1 MKKKRTLQNN
11 LSYALKYMFGN
22 YGINIFLD
30 SKKFIVT
37 LDNLIPNLQEE
48 TNLVKFA
55 IQKNAISAIINAYDQ
70 REVDKNFAYLRA
82 KTILTKN
89 GVSEKATLYL
99 LDCFLYAFDWI
110 DDVPDYEDLSDE
122 DFVIAKMP
130 EKSTDSFSKKLEIQS
145 DSNKVKKMPT
155 VKLNKKDTSDDK
167 DNTPKQ
173 NITLEK
179 VEPLHFEEKSLSSK
193 KEIEEDNI
201 SKEENNMKNDK
212 HETKTN
218 SKYYLNHDFGD
229 NDENYNYEYDDDDEY
244 YDDES
249 GSLFKKIALILITV
263 VIIGGLGFFAFKN
276 LNKDADVT
284 FNGVSITTE
293 YQMDNDTYVLPISK
307 QTNLE
312 VVMDSNNSKPID
324 TNKLRFKLE
333 NGSICNFQS
342 SGKKCNITG
351 LAKGN
356 TKLIVIYNNE
366 IIGTV
371 PLYFKSF
378 TEEEKQNQEDNTEE
392 ENTTTKQETS
402 SSDNNSNSNNK
413 KNTNN
418 SNNTN
423 KNNDANKDSNK
434 NNNNNNGNKDN
445 NNKDNKDNNKDNNK
459 DDNNKPKPKPE
470 KPDPKPVEPKPDPG
484 TEKPEPTPEEPTK
497 PGDHDTDT
505 GDDSNGSN
513 NSGESST
520 TTESSETE

>member
-55 IQKNAISAIINAYDQ
+55 IQKNAISAIVNAYDQ
-70 REVDKNFAYLRA
+70 RDIDKNFAYLRA

-89 GVSEKATLYL
+89 GVSEKATTYL

-122 DFVIAKMP
+122 DFIIAKIP
-130 EKSTDSFSKKLEIQS
+130 EKSIDNFSKKLETQS
-145 DSNKVKKMPT
+145 DRNKVKKMPT
-155 VKLNKKDTSDDK
+155 VKLNKKDISDNK
-167 DNTPKQ
+167 DNEPNKNT
-173 NITLEK
+173 TVEK

-193 KEIEEDNI
+193 KEIEDDNI
-201 SKEENNMKNDK
+201 SKKEDDNMKNDK
-212 HETKTN
+212 HKTKTN
-218 SKYYLNHDFGD
+218 SKYYLNHDFDD

-249 GSLFKKIALILITV
+249 GSLLKKIALILITIA
-263 VIIGGLGFFAFKN
+263 IIGGIGFFAFKN

-284 FNGVSITTE
+284 FNGVSITSE
-293 YQMDNDTYVLPISK
+293 YQMDNDTYILPISE
-307 QTNLE
+307 QTTLE

-342 SGKKCNITG
+342 SGKKCTITG
-351 LAKGN
+351 LAKGS
-356 TKLIVIYNNE
+356 TKLIIIYNNE

-371 PLYFKSF
+371 PLYFKYF
-378 TEEEKQNQEDNTEE
+378 TQEEDKQNQKDNTEE
-392 ENTTTKQETS
+392 ENTTTKQDTS
-402 SSDNNSNSNNK
+402 SSDNTKNNSNKNSNN
-413 KNTNN
+413 NN
-418 SNNTN
+418 N
-423 KNNDANKDSNK
+423 NKDSNK
-434 NNNNNNGNKDN
+434 
-445 NNKDNKDNNKDNNK
+445 NKDNNKDNN
-459 DDNNKPKPKPE
+459 DNKPKPIKPE
-470 KPDPKPVEPKPDPG
+470 PEPEPEPTPEPEPKPDPEP
-484 TEKPEPTPEEPTK
+484 TPKPEPEPEPEPEPD
-497 PGDHDTDT
+497 PGNPDE
-505 GDDSNGSN
+505 NGGS
-513 NSGESST
+513 SGENNT
-520 TTESSETE
+520 TTESSNNNIE

>member
-55 IQKNAISAIINAYDQ
+55 IQKNAISAIVNAYDQ
-70 REVDKNFAYLRA
+70 RDIDKNFAYLRA

-89 GVSEKATLYL
+89 GVSEKATTYL

-122 DFVIAKMP
+122 DFIIAKIP
-130 EKSTDSFSKKLEIQS
+130 EKSIDNFSKKLETQS

-155 VKLNKKDTSDDK
+155 VKLNKKDISDNK
-167 DNTPKQ
+167 DNEPNKNT
-173 NITLEK
+173 TVEK

-193 KEIEEDNI
+193 KEIEDDNI
-201 SKEENNMKNDK
+201 SKKEDDNMKNDK
-212 HETKTN
+212 HKTKTN
-218 SKYYLNHDFGD
+218 SKYYLNHDFDD

-249 GSLFKKIALILITV
+249 GSLLKKIALILITIA
-263 VIIGGLGFFAFKN
+263 IIGGIGFFAFKN

-284 FNGVSITTE
+284 FNGVSITSE
-293 YQMDNDTYVLPISK
+293 YQMDNDTYVLPISE
-307 QTNLE
+307 QTTLE
-312 VVMDSNNSKPID
+312 VVMDSTNSKPID

-342 SGKKCNITG
+342 SGKKCTITG
-351 LAKGN
+351 LAKGS
-356 TKLIVIYNNE
+356 TKLIIIYNNE

-371 PLYFKSF
+371 PLYFKYF
-378 TEEEKQNQEDNTEE
+378 TQEEDKQNQKDNTEE
-392 ENTTTKQETS
+392 ENNTTKQDTS
-402 SSDNNSNSNNK
+402 SSDNTK
-413 KNTNN
+413 NN
-418 SNNTN
+418 SN
-423 KNNDANKDSNK
+423 KNSNK
-434 NNNNNNGNKDN
+434 NNNNKDSNK
-445 NNKDNKDNNKDNNK
+445 NKDNNKDNN
-459 DDNNKPKPKPE
+459 DNKPKPVKPKPE
-470 KPDPKPVEPKPDPG
+470 PDPEPTPEPEPKPDPEP
-484 TEKPEPTPEEPTK
+484 TPKPEPEPEPEPEPD
-497 PGDHDTDT
+497 PGNPDE
-505 GDDSNGSN
+505 NGGS
-513 NSGESST
+513 SGENNT
-520 TTESSETE
+520 TTESSNNNIE

>member
-55 IQKNAISAIINAYDQ
+55 IQKNAISAIVNAYDQ
-70 REVDKNFAYLRA
+70 RDIDKNFAYLRA

-89 GVSEKATLYL
+89 GVSEKATTYL

-122 DFVIAKMP
+122 DFIIAKIP
-130 EKSTDSFSKKLEIQS
+130 EKSIDNFSKKLETQS

-155 VKLNKKDTSDDK
+155 VKLNKKDISDNK
-167 DNTPKQ
+167 DNEPNKNT
-173 NITLEK
+173 TVEK

-193 KEIEEDNI
+193 KEIEDDNI
-201 SKEENNMKNDK
+201 SKKEDDNMKNDK
-212 HETKTN
+212 HKTKTN
-218 SKYYLNHDFGD
+218 SKYYLNHDFDD

-249 GSLFKKIALILITV
+249 GSLLKKIALILITIA
-263 VIIGGLGFFAFKN
+263 IIGGIGFFAFKN

-284 FNGVSITTE
+284 FNGVSITSE
-293 YQMDNDTYVLPISK
+293 YQMDNDTYVLPISE
-307 QTNLE
+307 QTTLE
-312 VVMDSNNSKPID
+312 VVMDSTNSKPID

-342 SGKKCNITG
+342 SGKKCTITG
-351 LAKGN
+351 LAKGS
-356 TKLIVIYNNE
+356 TKLIIIYNNE

-371 PLYFKSF
+371 PLYFKYF
-378 TEEEKQNQEDNTEE
+378 TQEEDKQNQKDNTEE
-392 ENTTTKQETS
+392 ENNTTKQDTS
-402 SSDNNSNSNNK
+402 SSDNTK
-413 KNTNN
+413 NN
-418 SNNTN
+418 SN
-423 KNNDANKDSNK
+423 KNSNK
-434 NNNNNNGNKDN
+434 NNNNKDSNK
-445 NNKDNKDNNKDNNK
+445 NKDNNKDNN
-459 DDNNKPKPKPE
+459 DNKPKPVKPE
-470 KPDPKPVEPKPDPG
+470 PEPDPEPTPKPEPKPDPEP
-484 TEKPEPTPEEPTK
+484 TPKPEPEPEPEPEPD
-497 PGDHDTDT
+497 PGNPDE
-505 GDDSNGSN
+505 NGGS
-513 NSGESST
+513 SGENNT
-520 TTESSETE
+520 TTESSNNNIE

>member
-55 IQKNAISAIINAYDQ
+55 IQKNAISAIVNAYDQ
-70 REVDKNFAYLRA
+70 RDIDKNFAYLRA

-89 GVSEKATLYL
+89 GVSEKATTYL

-122 DFVIAKMP
+122 DFIIAKIP
-130 EKSTDSFSKKLEIQS
+130 EKSIDNFSKKLETQS
-145 DSNKVKKMPT
+145 DRNKVKKMPT
-155 VKLNKKDTSDDK
+155 VKLNKKDISDNK
-167 DNTPKQ
+167 DNEPNKNT
-173 NITLEK
+173 TVEK

-193 KEIEEDNI
+193 KEIEDDNI
-201 SKEENNMKNDK
+201 SKKEDDNMKNDK
-212 HETKTN
+212 HKTKTN
-218 SKYYLNHDFGD
+218 SKYYLNHDFDD

-249 GSLFKKIALILITV
+249 GSLLKKIALILITIA
-263 VIIGGLGFFAFKN
+263 IIGGIGFFAFKN

-284 FNGVSITTE
+284 FNGVSITSE
-293 YQMDNDTYVLPISK
+293 YQMDNDTYILPISE
-307 QTNLE
+307 QTTLE

-342 SGKKCNITG
+342 SGKKCTITG
-351 LAKGN
+351 LAKGS
-356 TKLIVIYNNE
+356 TKLIIIYNNE

-371 PLYFKSF
+371 PLYFKYF
-378 TEEEKQNQEDNTEE
+378 TQEEDKQNQKDNTEE
-392 ENTTTKQETS
+392 ENTTTKQDTS
-402 SSDNNSNSNNK
+402 SSDNTKNNSNKNSNN
-413 KNTNN
+413 NN
-418 SNNTN
+418 N
-423 KNNDANKDSNK
+423 NKDSNK
-434 NNNNNNGNKDN
+434 
-445 NNKDNKDNNKDNNK
+445 NKDNNKDNN
-459 DDNNKPKPKPE
+459 DNKPKPIKPE
-470 KPDPKPVEPKPDPG
+470 PEP
-484 TEKPEPTPEEPTK
+484 EPEPTPEPEPEPTPK
-497 PGDHDTDT
+497 PEPEPEPEPEPDPGNPDE
-505 GDDSNGSN
+505 NGGS
-513 NSGESST
+513 SGENNT
-520 TTESSETE
+520 TTESSNNNIE

>member
-55 IQKNAISAIINAYDQ
+55 IQKNAISAIVNAYDQ
-70 REVDKNFAYLRA
+70 RDIDKNFAYLRA

-89 GVSEKATLYL
+89 GVSEKATTYL

-122 DFVIAKMP
+122 DFIIAKIP
-130 EKSTDSFSKKLEIQS
+130 EKSIDNFSKKLETQS
-145 DSNKVKKMPT
+145 DRNKVKKMPT
-155 VKLNKKDTSDDK
+155 VKLNKKDISDNK
-167 DNTPKQ
+167 DNEPNKNT
-173 NITLEK
+173 TVEK

-193 KEIEEDNI
+193 KEIEDDNI
-201 SKEENNMKNDK
+201 SKKEDDNMKNDK
-212 HETKTN
+212 HKTKTN
-218 SKYYLNHDFGD
+218 SKYYLNHDFDD

-249 GSLFKKIALILITV
+249 GSLLKKIALILITIA
-263 VIIGGLGFFAFKN
+263 IIGGIGFFAFKN

-284 FNGVSITTE
+284 FNGVSITSE
-293 YQMDNDTYVLPISK
+293 YQMDNDTYVLPISE
-307 QTNLE
+307 QTTLE

-342 SGKKCNITG
+342 SGKKCTITG
-351 LAKGN
+351 LAKGS
-356 TKLIVIYNNE
+356 TKLIIIYNNE

-371 PLYFKSF
+371 PLYFKYF
-378 TEEEKQNQEDNTEE
+378 TQEEDKQNQKDNTEE
-392 ENTTTKQETS
+392 ENNTTKQDTS
-402 SSDNNSNSNNK
+402 SSDNTK
-413 KNTNN
+413 NN
-418 SNNTN
+418 SN
-423 KNNDANKDSNK
+423 KNSNK
-434 NNNNNNGNKDN
+434 NNNNKDSNK
-445 NNKDNKDNNKDNNK
+445 NKDNNKDNN
-459 DDNNKPKPKPE
+459 DNKPKPVKPE
-470 KPDPKPVEPKPDPG
+470 PEPD
-484 TEKPEPTPEEPTK
+484 PEPTPKPEPKPEPEPEPTPK
-497 PGDHDTDT
+497 PEPEPEPEPEPDPGNPDE
-505 GDDSNGSN
+505 NGGS
-513 NSGESST
+513 SGENNT
-520 TTESSETE
+520 TTESSNNNIE

>member
-55 IQKNAISAIINAYDQ
+55 IQKNAISAIVNAYDQ
-70 REVDKNFAYLRA
+70 RDIDKNFAYLRA

-89 GVSEKATLYL
+89 GVSEKATTYL

-122 DFVIAKMP
+122 DFIIAKIP
-130 EKSTDSFSKKLEIQS
+130 EKSIDNFSKKLETQS
-145 DSNKVKKMPT
+145 DRNKVKKMPT
-155 VKLNKKDTSDDK
+155 VKLNKKDISDNK
-167 DNTPKQ
+167 DNEPNKNT
-173 NITLEK
+173 TVEK

-193 KEIEEDNI
+193 KEIEDDNI
-201 SKEENNMKNDK
+201 SKKEDDNMKNDK
-212 HETKTN
+212 HKTKTN
-218 SKYYLNHDFGD
+218 SKYYLNHDFDD

-249 GSLFKKIALILITV
+249 GSLLKKIALILITIA
-263 VIIGGLGFFAFKN
+263 IIGGIGFFAFKN

-284 FNGVSITTE
+284 FNGVSITSE
-293 YQMDNDTYVLPISK
+293 YQMDNDTYILPISE
-307 QTNLE
+307 QTTLE

-342 SGKKCNITG
+342 SGKKCTITG
-351 LAKGN
+351 LAKGS
-356 TKLIVIYNNE
+356 TKLIIIYNNE

-371 PLYFKSF
+371 PLYFKYF
-378 TEEEKQNQEDNTEE
+378 TQEEDKQNQKDNTEE
-392 ENTTTKQETS
+392 ENTTTKQDTS
-402 SSDNNSNSNNK
+402 SSDNTKNNSNKNSNN
-413 KNTNN
+413 NN
-418 SNNTN
+418 N
-423 KNNDANKDSNK
+423 NKDSNK
-434 NNNNNNGNKDN
+434 
-445 NNKDNKDNNKDNNK
+445 NKDNNKDNN
-459 DDNNKPKPKPE
+459 DNKPKPIKPE
-470 KPDPKPVEPKPDPG
+470 PEPEPEPEPDPG
-484 TEKPEPTPEEPTK
+484 NPDE
-497 PGDHDTDT
+497 
-505 GDDSNGSN
+505 NGGS
-513 NSGESST
+513 SGENNT
-520 TTESSETE
+520 TTESSNNNIE

>member
-55 IQKNAISAIINAYDQ
+55 IQKNAISAIVNAYDQ
-70 REVDKNFAYLRA
+70 RDIDKNFAYLRA

-89 GVSEKATLYL
+89 GVSEKATTYL

-122 DFVIAKMP
+122 DFIIAKIP
-130 EKSTDSFSKKLEIQS
+130 EKSIDNFSKKLETQS

-155 VKLNKKDTSDDK
+155 VKLNKKDISDNK
-167 DNTPKQ
+167 DNEPNKNT
-173 NITLEK
+173 TVEK

-193 KEIEEDNI
+193 KEIEDDNI
-201 SKEENNMKNDK
+201 SKKEDDNMKNDK
-212 HETKTN
+212 HKTKTN
-218 SKYYLNHDFGD
+218 SKYYLNHDFDD

-249 GSLFKKIALILITV
+249 GSLLKKIALILITIA
-263 VIIGGLGFFAFKN
+263 IIGGIGFFAFKN

-284 FNGVSITTE
+284 FNGVSITSE
-293 YQMDNDTYVLPISK
+293 YQMDNDTYVLPISE
-307 QTNLE
+307 QTTLE
-312 VVMDSNNSKPID
+312 VVMDSTNSKPID

-342 SGKKCNITG
+342 SGKKCTITG
-351 LAKGN
+351 LAKGS
-356 TKLIVIYNNE
+356 TKLIIIYNNE

-371 PLYFKSF
+371 PLYFKYF
-378 TEEEKQNQEDNTEE
+378 TQEEDKQNQKDNTEE
-392 ENTTTKQETS
+392 ENNTTKQDTS
-402 SSDNNSNSNNK
+402 SSDNTKNNSNKNSNN
-413 KNTNN
+413 NN
-418 SNNTN
+418 N
-423 KNNDANKDSNK
+423 NKDSNK
-434 NNNNNNGNKDN
+434 
-445 NNKDNKDNNKDNNK
+445 NKDNNKDNN
-459 DDNNKPKPKPE
+459 DNKPKPIKPE
-470 KPDPKPVEPKPDPG
+470 PEP
-484 TEKPEPTPEEPTK
+484 EPEPTPEPEPKPEPEPTPK
-497 PGDHDTDT
+497 PEPEPEPEPEPDPGNPDE
-505 GDDSNGSN
+505 NGGS
-513 NSGESST
+513 SGENNT
-520 TTESSETE
+520 TTESSNNNIE

>member
-55 IQKNAISAIINAYDQ
+55 IQKNAISAIVNAYDQ
-70 REVDKNFAYLRA
+70 RDIDKNFAYLRA

-89 GVSEKATLYL
+89 GVSEKATTYL

-122 DFVIAKMP
+122 DFIIAKIP
-130 EKSTDSFSKKLEIQS
+130 EKSIDNFSKKLETQS

-155 VKLNKKDTSDDK
+155 VKLNKKDISDNK
-167 DNTPKQ
+167 ENEPNKNT
-173 NITLEK
+173 TVEK

-193 KEIEEDNI
+193 KEIEDDNI
-201 SKEENNMKNDK
+201 SKKEDDNMKNDK
-212 HETKTN
+212 HKTKTN
-218 SKYYLNHDFGD
+218 SKYYLNHDFDD

-249 GSLFKKIALILITV
+249 GSLLKKIALILITIA
-263 VIIGGLGFFAFKN
+263 IIGGIGFFAFKN

-284 FNGVSITTE
+284 FNGVSITSE
-293 YQMDNDTYVLPISK
+293 YQMDNDTYVLPISE
-307 QTNLE
+307 QTTLE
-312 VVMDSNNSKPID
+312 VVMDSTNSKPID

-342 SGKKCNITG
+342 SGKKCTITG
-351 LAKGN
+351 LAKGS
-356 TKLIVIYNNE
+356 TKLIIIYNNE

-371 PLYFKSF
+371 PLYFKYF
-378 TEEEKQNQEDNTEE
+378 TQEEDKQNQKDNTEE
-392 ENTTTKQETS
+392 ENTTTKQDTK
-402 SSDNNSNSNNK
+402 SSDNTK
-413 KNTNN
+413 NN
-418 SNNTN
+418 SN
-423 KNNDANKDSNK
+423 KNSNNKDSNK
-434 NNNNNNGNKDN
+434 
-445 NNKDNKDNNKDNNK
+445 NKDNNKDNN
-459 DDNNKPKPKPE
+459 DNKPKPIKPE
-470 KPDPKPVEPKPDPG
+470 PD
-484 TEKPEPTPEEPTK
+484 PEPTPEPEPKPEPDPEPTPK
-497 PGDHDTDT
+497 PEPDPGNPDE
-505 GDDSNGSN
+505 NGGS
-513 NSGESST
+513 SGENNT
-520 TTESSETE
+520 TTESSNNNIE

>member
-55 IQKNAISAIINAYDQ
+55 IQKNAISAIVNAYDQ
-70 REVDKNFAYLRA
+70 RDIDKNFAYLRA

-89 GVSEKATLYL
+89 GVSEKATTYL

-122 DFVIAKMP
+122 DFIIAKIP
-130 EKSTDSFSKKLEIQS
+130 EKSIDNFSKKLETQS

-155 VKLNKKDTSDDK
+155 VKLNKKDISDNK
-167 DNTPKQ
+167 DNEPNKNT
-173 NITLEK
+173 TVEK

-193 KEIEEDNI
+193 KEIEDDNI
-201 SKEENNMKNDK
+201 SKKEDDNMKNDK
-212 HETKTN
+212 HKTKTN
-218 SKYYLNHDFGD
+218 SKYYLNHDFDD

-249 GSLFKKIALILITV
+249 GSLLKKIALILITIA
-263 VIIGGLGFFAFKN
+263 IIGGIGFFAFKN

-284 FNGVSITTE
+284 FNGVSITSE
-293 YQMDNDTYVLPISK
+293 YQMDNDTYVLPISE
-307 QTNLE
+307 QTTLE
-312 VVMDSNNSKPID
+312 VVMDSTNSKPID

-342 SGKKCNITG
+342 SGKKCTITG
-351 LAKGN
+351 LAKGS
-356 TKLIVIYNNE
+356 TKLIIIYNNE

-371 PLYFKSF
+371 PLYFKYF
-378 TEEEKQNQEDNTEE
+378 TQEEDKQNQKDNTEE
-392 ENTTTKQETS
+392 ENNTTKQDTS
-402 SSDNNSNSNNK
+402 SSDNTK
-413 KNTNN
+413 NN
-418 SNNTN
+418 SN
-423 KNNDANKDSNK
+423 KNSNK
-434 NNNNNNGNKDN
+434 NNNNKDSNK
-445 NNKDNKDNNKDNNK
+445 NKDNNKDNN
-459 DDNNKPKPKPE
+459 DNKPKPVKPE
-470 KPDPKPVEPKPDPG
+470 PEPDPEPTPEPEPKPEPKPDPEP
-484 TEKPEPTPEEPTK
+484 TPKPEPKPEPEPEPD
-497 PGDHDTDT
+497 PGNPDE
-505 GDDSNGSN
+505 NGGS
-513 NSGESST
+513 SGENNT
-520 TTESSETE
+520 TTESSNNNIE

>member
-55 IQKNAISAIINAYDQ
+55 IQKNAISAIVNAYDQ
-70 REVDKNFAYLRA
+70 RDIDKNFAYLRA

-89 GVSEKATLYL
+89 GVSEKATVYL

-122 DFVIAKMP
+122 DFIIAKIP
-130 EKSTDSFSKKLEIQS
+130 EKSIDNFSKKLETQS

-155 VKLNKKDTSDDK
+155 VKLNKKDISDNK
-167 DNTPKQ
+167 DNEPNKNT
-173 NITLEK
+173 TVEK

-193 KEIEEDNI
+193 KEIEDDNI
-201 SKEENNMKNDK
+201 SKKEDDNMKNDK
-212 HETKTN
+212 HKTKTN
-218 SKYYLNHDFGD
+218 SKYYLNHDFDD

-249 GSLFKKIALILITV
+249 GSLLKKIALILITIA
-263 VIIGGLGFFAFKN
+263 IIGGIGFFAFKN

-284 FNGVSITTE
+284 FNGVSITSE
-293 YQMDNDTYVLPISK
+293 YQMDNDTYVLPISE
-307 QTNLE
+307 QTTLE
-312 VVMDSNNSKPID
+312 VVMDSTNSKPID

-342 SGKKCNITG
+342 SGKKCTITG
-351 LAKGN
+351 LAKGS
-356 TKLIVIYNNE
+356 TKLIIIYNNE

-371 PLYFKSF
+371 PLYFKYF
-378 TEEEKQNQEDNTEE
+378 TQEEDKQNQKDNTEE
-392 ENTTTKQETS
+392 ENNTTKQDTS
-402 SSDNNSNSNNK
+402 SSDNTK
-413 KNTNN
+413 NN
-418 SNNTN
+418 SN
-423 KNNDANKDSNK
+423 KNSNK
-434 NNNNNNGNKDN
+434 NNNNKDSNK
-445 NNKDNKDNNKDNNK
+445 NKDNNKDNN
-459 DDNNKPKPKPE
+459 DNKPKPVKPE
-470 KPDPKPVEPKPDPG
+470 PEP
-484 TEKPEPTPEEPTK
+484 EPEPTPEPEPKPEPEPTPK
-497 PGDHDTDT
+497 PEPEPEPEPGNPDE
-505 GDDSNGSN
+505 NGGS
-513 NSGESST
+513 SGENNT
-520 TTESSETE
+520 TTESSNNNIE

>member
-55 IQKNAISAIINAYDQ
+55 IQKNAISAIVNAYDQ
-70 REVDKNFAYLRA
+70 RDIDKNFAYLRA

-89 GVSEKATLYL
+89 GVSEKATTYL

-122 DFVIAKMP
+122 DFIIAKIP
-130 EKSTDSFSKKLEIQS
+130 EKSIDNFSKKLETQS

-155 VKLNKKDTSDDK
+155 VKLNKKDISDNK
-167 DNTPKQ
+167 DNEPNKNT
-173 NITLEK
+173 TVEK

-193 KEIEEDNI
+193 KEIEDDNI
-201 SKEENNMKNDK
+201 SKKEDDNMKNDK
-212 HETKTN
+212 HKTKTN
-218 SKYYLNHDFGD
+218 SKYYLNHDFDD

-249 GSLFKKIALILITV
+249 GSLLKKIALILITIA
-263 VIIGGLGFFAFKN
+263 IIGGIGFFAFKN

-284 FNGVSITTE
+284 FNGVSITSE
-293 YQMDNDTYVLPISK
+293 YQMDNDTYVLPISE
-307 QTNLE
+307 QTTLE

-342 SGKKCNITG
+342 SGKKCTITG
-351 LAKGN
+351 LAKGS
-356 TKLIVIYNNE
+356 TKLIIIYNNE

-371 PLYFKSF
+371 PLYFKYF
-378 TEEEKQNQEDNTEE
+378 TQEEDKQNQKDNTEE
-392 ENTTTKQETS
+392 ENNTTKQDTS
-402 SSDNNSNSNNK
+402 SSDNTK
-413 KNTNN
+413 NN
-418 SNNTN
+418 SN
-423 KNNDANKDSNK
+423 KNSNK
-434 NNNNNNGNKDN
+434 NNNNKDSNK
-445 NNKDNKDNNKDNNK
+445 NKDNNKDNN
-459 DDNNKPKPKPE
+459 DNKPKPIKPE
-470 KPDPKPVEPKPDPG
+470 PEP
-484 TEKPEPTPEEPTK
+484 EPEPTPEPEPKPEPEPTPK
-497 PGDHDTDT
+497 PEPEPEPEPEPDPGNPDE
-505 GDDSNGSN
+505 NGGS
-513 NSGESST
+513 SGENNT
-520 TTESSETE
+520 TTESSNNNIE

>member
-55 IQKNAISAIINAYDQ
+55 IQKNAISAIVNAYDQ
-70 REVDKNFAYLRA
+70 RDIDKNFAYLRA

-89 GVSEKATLYL
+89 GVSEKATTYL

-122 DFVIAKMP
+122 DFIIAKIP
-130 EKSTDSFSKKLEIQS
+130 EKSIDNFSKKLETQS

-155 VKLNKKDTSDDK
+155 VKLNKKDISDNK
-167 DNTPKQ
+167 DNEPNKNT
-173 NITLEK
+173 TVEK

-193 KEIEEDNI
+193 KEIEDDNI
-201 SKEENNMKNDK
+201 SKKEDDNMKNDK
-212 HETKTN
+212 HKTKTN
-218 SKYYLNHDFGD
+218 SKYYLNHDFDD

-249 GSLFKKIALILITV
+249 GSLLKKIALILITIA
-263 VIIGGLGFFAFKN
+263 IIGGIGFFAFKN

-284 FNGVSITTE
+284 FNGVSITSE
-293 YQMDNDTYVLPISK
+293 YQMDNDTYVLPISE
-307 QTNLE
+307 QTTLE

-342 SGKKCNITG
+342 SGKKCTITG
-351 LAKGN
+351 LAKGS
-356 TKLIVIYNNE
+356 TKLIIIYNNE

-371 PLYFKSF
+371 PLYFKYF
-378 TEEEKQNQEDNTEE
+378 TQEEDKQNQKDNTEE
-392 ENTTTKQETS
+392 ENNTTKQDTS
-402 SSDNNSNSNNK
+402 SSDNTK
-413 KNTNN
+413 NN
-418 SNNTN
+418 SN
-423 KNNDANKDSNK
+423 KNSNK
-434 NNNNNNGNKDN
+434 NNNNKDSNK
-445 NNKDNKDNNKDNNK
+445 NKDNNKDNN
-459 DDNNKPKPKPE
+459 DNKPKPVKPE
-470 KPDPKPVEPKPDPG
+470 PEPD
-484 TEKPEPTPEEPTK
+484 PEPTPEPEPKPEPEPTPK
-497 PGDHDTDT
+497 PEPEPEPGNPDE
-505 GDDSNGSN
+505 NGGS
-513 NSGESST
+513 SGENNT
-520 TTESSETE
+520 TTESSNNNIE